1 MHNIIHVASLFIL
14 YQHNIIIFAYMYMWL
29 LNLSSTI
36 PHMQGVTV
44 FPDVTYGAIVMLLTT
59 IPYL

>member
-1 MHNIIHVASLFIL
+1 M
-14 YQHNIIIFAYMYMWL
+14 YMYMYVVIESIL
-29 LNLSSTI
+29 YPR

-44 FPDVTYGAIVMLLTT
+44 YPDVTYGAIVMLLTT